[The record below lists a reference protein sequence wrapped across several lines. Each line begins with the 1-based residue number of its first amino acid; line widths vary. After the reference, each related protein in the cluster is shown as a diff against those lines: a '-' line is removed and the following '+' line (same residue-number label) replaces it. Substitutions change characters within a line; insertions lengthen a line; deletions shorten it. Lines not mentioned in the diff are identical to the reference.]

1 MAFYFA
7 IKAVAEVYWYLT
19 ISNKYP
25 KNRRIAIK
33 LTHAKY
39 IVIAL
44 TVEADTS
51 AIKACRLNYL
61 GCGSINDYHIQ
72 SALTLALRKLAIK
85 LLLPYY

>member
-1 MAFYFA
+1 M
-7 IKAVAEVYWYLT
+7 YWYLT
-19 ISNKYP
+19 TNNKYP

-51 AIKACRLNYL
+51 AIKMCRLNYL
-61 GCGSINDYHIQ
+61 GYGSINDYHIQ
-72 SALTLALRKLAIK
+72 GALTYAIK
-85 LLLPYY
+85 NIINVNKK